1 MVKQIM
7 FDKIKTLQRQGYSIT
22 EISTRLSISRKT
34 ISKYYKMSEPEY
46 KRYLK
51 SIIEKEKGFDKYKK
65 HIIEVYKINNFKKL
79 NMTAVFDYLE
89 EKFGELKY
97 SEKTLRNY
105 INYLIRTNR
114 LKLSNSI
121 RLYIKVPELPYG
133 KQMQLDFGVN
143 KTKNGLKLYIFASVL
158 SSSRYKYAAF
168 QDKPFTA
175 IDVIFHILD
184 AFDFFQ
190 GLVEELVIDQDS
202 TMVVSENHGDIIYT
216 KEFGYFLEE
225 MGLKMYVCRK
235 SDPESKGKI
244 ENVIKFIKYNFLQL
258 RYFNDLDEAKE
269 RLKKWL
275 TRRGNGKINQATK
288 KIPAEEII
296 HERKHL
302 KPLVNSIFR
311 KNTFIGREQRNV
323 NENSF
328 ISVNASQY
336 SVPTIYR
343 NKVVEVYQTK
353 TNIYIFDVVTG
364 KEICSHYLSLIPGER
379 VIDREHFRDKEKS
392 SKELKE
398 KVIELFPLD
407 NWKIFIQKNF
417 KDYPRYIRDQCL
429 DAMKY
434 FSHNEVDP
442 DVLDKA
448 LEYCLEN
455 KTHTISNLNDTYRY
469 FSIYGESKKGIDVPL
484 DYLKN
489 NVERVNVET
498 RDVGFYKSFLTESIN
513 ESL

>member
-7 FDKIKTLQRQGYSIT
+7 FDKIKTLQRQGYSIS

-34 ISKYYKMSEPEY
+34 ISKYYKMSEPKY
-46 KRYLK
+46 KNYLK
-51 SIIEKEKGFDKYKK
+51 SILEKEKSFDKYKK

-89 EKFGELKY
+89 EKFGELLY

-105 INYLIRTNR
+105 INYLIKTNQLR
-114 LKLSNSI
+114 LNNSI
-121 RLYIKVPELPYG
+121 RLYTKVPELPYG
-133 KQMQLDFGVN
+133 KQMQLDFGVD
-143 KTKNGLKLYIFASVL
+143 KTKNGLKLYIFAAVL
-158 SSSRYKYAAF
+158 SSSRFKYLSF
-168 QDKPFTA
+168 QDKPFKT
-175 IDVIFHILD
+175 IDVILNILD

-190 GLVEELVIDQDS
+190 GNVEELVIDQDS

-216 KEFGYFLEE
+216 KEFGYFLDE

-244 ENVIKFIKYNFLQL
+244 ENVIKFVKYNFLQP
-258 RYFNDLDEAKE
+258 RYFNDLEEAKE

-302 KPLVNSIFR
+302 KPLTNSIFR
-311 KNTFIGREQRNV
+311 KDTFIGREQRNV
-323 NENSF
+323 NEHSF
-328 ISVNASQY
+328 VSINASLY
-336 SVPTIYR
+336 SVPTMYR
-343 NKVVEVYQTK
+343 SKVVEVYQTK
-353 TNIYIFDVVTG
+353 TNIYIFDVITG

-392 SKELKE
+392 SKELKS
-398 KVIELFPLD
+398 KVIELFSLD
-407 NWKIFIQKNF
+407 KWKIFIQKNF
-417 KDYPRYIRDQCL
+417 KELPRYIRDQCL
-429 DAMKY
+429 DAIKY
-434 FSHNEVDP
+434 FSDNEVYP
-442 DVLDKA
+442 DILDKA

-455 KTHTISNLNDTYRY
+455 KTHTISNLNDTYKY
-469 FSIYGESKKGIDVPL
+469 FSMYEESKKVTEIPL
-484 DYLKN
+484 EYLKN
-489 NVERVNVET
+489 NLERVNVQN
-498 RDVGFYKSFLTESIN
+498 RDIGFYKSFLTESAN

>member
-7 FDKIKTLQRQGYSIT
+7 FDKIKTLQRQGYSIS

-34 ISKYYKMSEPEY
+34 ISKYYKMSEPKY
-46 KRYLK
+46 KNYLK
-51 SIIEKEKGFDKYKK
+51 SILEKEKSFDKYKK

-89 EKFGELKY
+89 EKFGELLY

-105 INYLIRTNR
+105 INYLIKTNQLR
-114 LKLSNSI
+114 LNNSI
-121 RLYIKVPELPYG
+121 RLYTKVPELPYG
-133 KQMQLDFGVN
+133 KQMQLDFGVD
-143 KTKNGLKLYIFASVL
+143 KTKNGLKLYIFAAVL
-158 SSSRYKYAAF
+158 SSSRFKYVSF
-168 QDKPFTA
+168 QDKPFKT
-175 IDVIFHILD
+175 IDVILNILD

-190 GLVEELVIDQDS
+190 GNVEELVIDQDS

-216 KEFGYFLEE
+216 KEFGYFLDE

-244 ENVIKFIKYNFLQL
+244 ENVIKFVKYNFLQP
-258 RYFNDLDEAKE
+258 RYFNDLEEAKE

-302 KPLVNSIFR
+302 KPLTNSIFR
-311 KNTFIGREQRNV
+311 KDTFIGREQRNV
-323 NENSF
+323 NEHSF
-328 ISVNASQY
+328 VSINASLY
-336 SVPTIYR
+336 SVPTMYR
-343 NKVVEVYQTK
+343 SKVVEVYQTK
-353 TNIYIFDVVTG
+353 TNIYIFDVITG

-392 SKELKE
+392 SKELKS
-398 KVIELFPLD
+398 KVIELFSLD
-407 NWKIFIQKNF
+407 KWKIFIQKNF
-417 KDYPRYIRDQCL
+417 KELPRYIRDQCL
-429 DAMKY
+429 DAIKY
-434 FSHNEVDP
+434 FSDNEVYP
-442 DVLDKA
+442 DILDKA

-455 KTHTISNLNDTYRY
+455 KTHTISNLNDTYKY
-469 FSIYGESKKGIDVPL
+469 FSMYEESKKVTEIPL
-484 DYLKN
+484 EYLKN
-489 NVERVNVET
+489 NLERVNVQN
-498 RDVGFYKSFLTESIN
+498 RDIGFYKSFLTESAN

>member
-7 FDKIKTLQRQGYSIT
+7 FDKIKTLQRQGYSIS

-46 KRYLK
+46 KNYLK
-51 SIIEKEKGFDKYKK
+51 SILEKEKSFDKYKK

-89 EKFGELKY
+89 EKFGELLY

-105 INYLIRTNR
+105 INYLLRSNQLR
-114 LKLSNSI
+114 LNNSI
-121 RLYIKVPELPYG
+121 RLYTKVPELPYG
-133 KQMQLDFGVN
+133 KQMQLDFGVD
-143 KTKNGLKLYIFASVL
+143 KTKNGLKLYIFAAVL
-158 SSSRYKYAAF
+158 SSSRFKYISF
-168 QDKPFTA
+168 QDKPFKT
-175 IDVIFHILD
+175 IDVILNILD

-190 GLVEELVIDQDS
+190 GNVEELVIDQDS

-216 KEFGYFLEE
+216 KKFRYFLDE

-244 ENVIKFIKYNFLQL
+244 ENVIKFVKYNFLQP
-258 RYFNDLDEAKE
+258 RCFNDLQEAKD
-269 RLKKWL
+269 RLKRWL
-275 TRRGNGKINQATK
+275 YRRGNGKINQATK
-288 KIPAEEII
+288 RIPAEEII
-296 HERKHL
+296 QERKHL

-311 KNTFIGREQRNV
+311 KDTLIGREQRNV
-323 NENSF
+323 NEHSF
-328 ISVNASQY
+328 VSINASLY
-336 SVPTIYR
+336 SVPTKYR
-343 NKVVEVYQTK
+343 NKIVEIYQTK
-353 TNIYIFDVVTG
+353 TNVYIFDVVTG
-364 KEICSHYLSLIPGER
+364 KEICNHYLSLIPGER

-398 KVIELFPLD
+398 KVIELFPLN
-407 NWKIFIQKNF
+407 NWKIFIQNNF
-417 KDYPRYIRDQCL
+417 KELPRYVRDQCL

-434 FSHNEVDP
+434 FSCNEVDSGI
-442 DVLDKA
+442 LDKA

-455 KTHTISNLNDTYRY
+455 KTHTISNLNDTYKY
-469 FSIYGESKKGIDVPL
+469 FSLYGEARKITEIPFE
-484 DYLKN
+484 YLKN
-489 NVERVNVET
+489 NVERVNIQN
-498 RDVGFYKSFLTESIN
+498 RDIRFYKSFLTEAVN